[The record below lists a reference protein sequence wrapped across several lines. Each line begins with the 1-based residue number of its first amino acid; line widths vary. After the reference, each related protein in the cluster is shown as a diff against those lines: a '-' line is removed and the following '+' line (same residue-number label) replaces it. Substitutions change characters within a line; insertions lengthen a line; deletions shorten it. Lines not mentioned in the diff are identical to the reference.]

1 LTGVAV
7 KVTLVPGQI
16 APTGKAAMLTLAGR
30 AGLTTMVTALE
41 VAGDPVAQ
49 VALDVI
55 TQVTTSLLASV
66 VEVKV
71 APVPEFIEFTF
82 H

>member
-16 APTGKAAMLTLAGR
+16 APTGKAAMLTLAGS
-30 AGLTTMVTALE
+30 AELTTMVTALE

-49 VALDVI
+49 VAFEVI
-55 TQVTTSLLASV
+55 THVTTSLFARV

-71 APVPEFIEFTF
+71 APVPEFTVLTF

>member
-16 APTGKAAMLTLAGR
+16 APTGKAAMLTLAGN
-30 AGLTTMVTALE
+30 AEFTTIVTALE

-49 VALDVI
+49 VAFEVI
-55 TQVTTSLLASV
+55 THVTTSLFAR
-66 VEVKV
+66 VELVNV
-71 APVPEFIEFTF
+71 APVPEFIELTV